1 MKKVALLKTLLPLS
15 LSVLTYTPV
24 TFAKTDLSQELDQI
38 YSLLDQKDYN
48 NYYQRLKNLE
58 HTQDARVL
66 LELGWAAENGFGR
79 KEDMKVANQYYL
91 KSAEL
96 GHNVAMNNIGNH
108 YYYDTKD
115 YKKAF
120 YWYQKGAEAG
130 NLKATYNLGKG
141 YYEGT
146 IGKKDISKA
155 IHYLEQAAQ
164 KEHFSA
170 KKMLLDIY
178 TKDKHFRNFSKA
190 YPLFVDIA
198 PTYANEEEFFEP
210 ILALVDPWKENN
222 PAAEEIK
229 KLTANAEQGD
239 LNAASELFFYYGTRR
254 PEQTEEMYQL
264 AQKLSDKDFFPAQ
277 VALMILEGSEGSK
290 FTNTKN
296 RDKWLETFSKSN
308 EPLKIYAAAHF
319 LDDVLH
325 NDEKAKP
332 LFQRAC
338 ANNFQVACSQLR

>member
-1 MKKVALLKTLLPLS
+1 MKNTTFLKNLLS
-15 LSVLTYTPV
+15 LSISVFIASP
-24 TFAKTDLSQELDQI
+24 FAFAEDNLKQELDQI
-38 YSLLDQKDYN
+38 YELLDKKDYP
-48 NYYQRLKNLE
+48 NYYQRLKNIE
-58 HTQDARVL
+58 HTQDSRVL

-79 KEDMKVANQYYL
+79 KKDMKVANQYYL

-146 IGKKDISKA
+146 IGKKDVSKA
-155 IHYLEQAAQ
+155 VHYLEQAAQ
-164 KEHFSA
+164 KNHFSA

-178 TKDKHFRNFSKA
+178 IKDKHFRNFSKA

-198 PTYANEEEFFEP
+198 PTYRDEEELFEP
-210 ILALVDPWKENN
+210 IQALLDSWKENSFS
-222 PAAEEIK
+222 PEEIK
-229 KLTANAEQGD
+229 KLTERSEQGD
-239 LNAASELFFYYGTRR
+239 LNASIALISNYSRQ
-254 PEQTEEMYQL
+254 PEQIDAIYQL
-264 AQKLSDKDFFPAQ
+264 AQKLSDRDFFPAQ
-277 VALMILEGSEGSK
+277 LLLMNLEGEEGHK
-290 FTNTKN
+290 FTNFQN
-296 RDKWLETFSKSN
+296 RDKWIETFSQSN
-308 EPLKIYAAAHF
+308 DPLKVYAAAHF
-319 LDDVLH
+319 LEDVLH

-338 ANNFQVACSQLR
+338 ANNFQVACSKLK